1 MDKTNTYFL
10 LIILGLVLV
19 IIFSLIWKPFI
30 YYSLFYINEGFENI
44 DIKDNK
50 PQTKI
55 PKVIHQIW
63 LESDMIPQ
71 EQSSRMDTWK
81 VDYIK
86 EHPEYLYILWTK
98 SKIEKLDWQPML
110 KQIYQLEKDPR
121 GKSDIVKL
129 LILHQMGGIV
139 IDPNAIWVNKSNLD
153 DLIEKAY
160 QQNNNMFLGREPNQ
174 NWVSNSVIGSVK
186 KHTALAFLLNKLEE
200 ISNGY
205 SEIRQKTPTWNVTGP
220 VFVNRAIM
228 DNYPITI
235 FPEFTFTPTNKNK
248 NQNKNQNKKGIIKN
262 SLTTYEPRNLVD
274 DYMILEDLPKLSYMY
289 NYDYKTL

>member
-1 MDKTNTYFL
+1 MNNTYLF

-19 IIFSLIWKPFI
+19 IILSLIWKPFI
-30 YYSLFYINEGFENI
+30 YYSLFNNQYTQYNQKEGFE
-44 DIKDNK
+44 DLQDNTK
-50 PQTKI
+50 EQKKI

-63 LESDMIPQ
+63 LESDTIPS
-71 EQSSRMDTWK
+71 EQQARMNTWK

-86 EHPEYLYILWTK
+86 EHPEYIYILWSK
-98 SKIEKLDWQPML
+98 SKIKKLDWQPLL
-110 KQIYQLEKDPR
+110 KKIYDVEKDPR

-139 IDPNAIWVNKSNLD
+139 IDPNTVWVNKSNLD

-174 NWVSNSVIGSVK
+174 NWVGNSVIGSVK

-200 ISNGY
+200 ISEGY
-205 SEIRQKTPTWNVTGP
+205 SEIRQKIPTWMVTGP

-228 DNYPITI
+228 DNYPITV
-235 FPEFTFTPTNKNK
+235 FPDFTFTPMNKNVTPNNPTFYK
-248 NQNKNQNKKGIIKN
+248 ASDANINK
-262 SLTTYEPRNLVD
+262 VD
-274 DYMILEDLPKLSYMY
+274 DYMILDKLPKLSYMY
-289 NYDYKTL
+289 NYDY

>member
-1 MDKTNTYFL
+1 MNQTKNYTYLF

-19 IIFSLIWKPFI
+19 IIFSLLWTPFI
-30 YYSLFYINEGFENI
+30 YHTSFSFYTNQNECFE
-44 DIKDNK
+44 DIQNNK
-50 PQTKI
+50 QQKI

-63 LESDMIPQ
+63 LDSD
-71 EQSSRMDTWK
+71 SSIQQARMNTWK

-86 EHPEYLYILWTK
+86 EHPDYIYIFWNK
-98 SKIEKLDWQPML
+98 NKIDKLDWLPRL
-110 KQIYQLEKDPR
+110 RHIYDVEKDPR

-139 IDPNAIWVNKSNLD
+139 IDPNTVWVNKSNLD

-174 NWVSNSVIGSVK
+174 NWVGNSVIGSVK

-200 ISNGY
+200 ISEGY
-205 SEIRQKTPTWNVTGP
+205 SEIRGKTPTWIVTGP

-235 FPEFTFTPTNKNK
+235 FPEFTFTPMNKN
-248 NQNKNQNKKGIIKN
+248 IKETTFNSAN
-262 SLTTYEPRNLVD
+262 SLKTYEPRNTVD
-274 DYMILEDLPKLSYMY
+274 DYMILENLPKLSYMY
-289 NYDYKTL
+289 NYDY